1 MTRLGLFAALFT
13 AATLSLAQ
21 NYPTRP
27 VRLIVGFPPGGAV
40 DLLARITAPRLGEK
54 WGQQVVVDNRPGAG
68 SRIAAEIAAKAA
80 PDGYTLLMITSSHA
94 VGAGLYGKLAYHPV
108 DSFAAVTLV
117 GSTPLVVLTHPSLP
131 VKSVKDL
138 IALAKARPGQLNFG
152 SSGTGGITHLA
163 GELFKGMTGINI
175 VHVPYK
181 GTGPAFTDFI
191 AGQVELMFPAL
202 PGALPHV
209 KAGRVRAVAMSSAK
223 RSPALPAVPTVVE
236 AGVAGYEVTNWY
248 GLLAPA
254 GTDAKIVG
262 RLHDEFAAVLT
273 MSDVAEAFARAGA
286 EPLSSMPRDFEAY
299 LRSEVARWTKVI
311 KDAGVKVE

>member
-1 MTRLGLFAALFT
+1 MARLGLFVALFT
-13 AATLSLAQ
+13 AATIALAQ

-40 DLLARITAPRLGEK
+40 DLLARITAPRLSEK

-80 PDGYTLLMITSSHA
+80 ADGYTLLMITSSHA

-108 DSFAAVTLV
+108 DSFAAVTRA
-117 GSTPLVVLTHPSLP
+117 GSTPLVLLVHPSVP
-131 VKSVKDL
+131 VTSVREL

-163 GELFKGMTGINI
+163 GELFKGMAKINI

-191 AGQVELMFPAL
+191 GGQVEVMFPAL

-209 KAGRVRAVAMSSAK
+209 RAGKVRAVAMSSAK
-223 RSPALPAVPTVVE
+223 RSPALPEVPTIAE

-254 GTDAKIVG
+254 GTDTKIVE
-262 RLHDEFAAVLT
+262 RLHDEFAAVLR

-286 EPLSSMPRDFEAY
+286 EPVSSTPREFEAY
-299 LRSEVARWTKVI
+299 LRSEVARWTKGI
-311 KDAGVKVE
+311 KEAGVKVE